1 MCARVWAW
9 LRRRRYQG
17 RHRPRGSRRL
27 YFEQYMRDTDEA
39 GGGHDGAN
47 RKGDRY
53 MQLIQSPGD
62 YRKTYDYVKVHNSH
76 SAFVYC
82 RWLVQEGVAREALR
96 VVR

>member
-1 MCARVWAW
+1 
-9 LRRRRYQG
+9 
-17 RHRPRGSRRL
+17 
-27 YFEQYMRDTDEA
+27 
-39 GGGHDGAN
+39 
-47 RKGDRY
+47 